1 VTTAGSVAEQ
11 DLPRAWK
18 KVDKTKITKWL
29 KKA

>member
-1 VTTAGSVAEQ
+1 MGESVIAEQ

-18 KVDKTKITKWL
+18 KLDKTKITKWL